1 VVHPRKQEPR
11 KTPWKRLTDVLTM
24 APADAVQENEPMG
37 TAGPLGLARD
47 ILDDGS
53 GDPFFVLNR
62 CLFDW
67 MLDQSTSLVDRPW
80 CH

>member
-1 VVHPRKQEPR
+1 
-11 KTPWKRLTDVLTM
+11 
-24 APADAVQENEPMG
+24 MG

-62 CLFDW
+62 CSPFFAGAEPCDEVGRR
-67 MLDQSTSLVDRPW
+67 M
-80 CH
+80 

>member
-1 VVHPRKQEPR
+1 
-11 KTPWKRLTDVLTM
+11 
-24 APADAVQENEPMG
+24 MG

-62 CLFDW
+62 CEGAERS
-67 MLDQSTSLVDRPW
+67 LDTLQSVQMHDMAACGSAITDA
-80 CH
+80 